1 MKTILIKIPD
11 QKYPFFKELIKNLGF
26 VKEIPTTAEP
36 TKEDILAGIHEAVE
50 EVKQI
55 KSGKKKAVLLKDFLN
70 EL

>member
-11 QKYPFFKELIKNLGF
+11 QKYPFFKELIKNLSF

-36 TKEDILAGIHEAVE
+36 TKEDVLDGIRDAVE

-55 KSGKKKAVLLKDFLN
+55 KAGKKWLFS
-70 EL
+70 